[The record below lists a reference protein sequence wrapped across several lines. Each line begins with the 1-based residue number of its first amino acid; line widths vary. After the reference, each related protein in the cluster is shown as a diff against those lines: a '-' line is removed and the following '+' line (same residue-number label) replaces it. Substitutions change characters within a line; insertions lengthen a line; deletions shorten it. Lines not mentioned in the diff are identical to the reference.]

1 MYLKK
6 EKRSVWKLVGIFF
19 AAMILFT
26 LLSRAAYQHG
36 VAVVSTKA
44 PSSGAIAHTV
54 QLTGKAVQNQE
65 QAVTTEAGLRVAR
78 VLVNEGQQVA
88 KGDALFTLDLD
99 YLERTIL
106 TQKQNMEKQRL
117 SIQDAWSQSA
127 STQQRQSNSLAQAQE
142 SYHSAVSQA
151 QTALHRAARNLER
164 AETAL
169 ENYYQGTAQDH
180 TVEQALELDC
190 QETKEAYAAAAA
202 ALEQLQLEIEEAIQ
216 QAIADAESQNT
227 LPPAP
232 LPDPLPDPLPEIQPL
247 TQEELDAIADAVRS
261 TYAQRLFDA
270 QFDLQQAELAM
281 DAANAALEIYYCSGI
296 EDPAQEEI
304 LIFECQEAQ
313 SDYEKAED
321 ALEQL
326 QWELEAEI
334 QAAISLAESQSQEV
348 LLPIE
353 TLPPVETL
361 PTAEPEPLTPEEQEA
376 IAESVRQ
383 EYAQRLSDA
392 QAYLT
397 QTQQAVSAAE
407 AALEAYRQ
415 EQQSGKVYSEQELL
429 DALERAQDAYD
440 DAQAAL
446 ENTETTYSRAI
457 RSASLPNASSSSGQV
472 GQITY
477 DQMALTLN
485 ALEALLDG
493 EGKILAPVDGIVLR
507 CNVQVGEKTSDTT
520 AILLADL
527 GQGCKFSGSLTQ
539 EQSAY
544 IGVGD
549 LVTLRA
555 SSTGKQY
562 EKLPVTTVSGTDSGC
577 QLTVQLPANTLPHG
591 ASAELTFTRKSQAYA
606 CCVPVAALH
615 LDARNQPYVLVV
627 EPVDSVLGTQL
638 QARKVSVT
646 VLEKNETMAALAQGS
661 LSSSQQVIVGSDRAV
676 DSGSR
681 VRVN

>member
-142 SYHSAVSQA
+142 SYNSAVSQA
-151 QTALHRAARNLER
+151 TTALHRAARNLER

-169 ENYYQGTAQDH
+169 ENYYQGAAQDN

-190 QETKEAYAAAAA
+190 QETKEEYAAAAA
-202 ALEQLQLEIEEAIQ
+202 AFEQLQLEIEEAIQ

-261 TYAQRLFDA
+261 KYAQRLFDA
-270 QFDLQQAELAM
+270 QFDLEQAELAM
-281 DAANAALEIYYCSGI
+281 DAATAALEIYYCSGI

-348 LLPIE
+348 LL
-353 TLPPVETL
+353 PVETL

-493 EGKILAPVDGIVLR
+493 EGKVLAPVDGIVLR

-539 EQSAY
+539 EQSEY

-562 EKLPVTTVSGTDSGC
+562 EKLPVTTVSGTDSGY

-661 LSSSQQVIVGSDRAV
+661 LSSGQQVIVGSDRAV